1 VELSKN
7 FVNRGE
13 GSHFLKFNGKSTPFL
28 VPPHS
33 VFIPQPAILSS
44 FHFIIVMKLKE
55 RQQVLEERT
64 SKALPLAESPAAEK
78 SLKPRQLVVAGVAA
92 LILAFAALAARA
104 EVIGLRSFQSPGFIA
119 GNAAVSSSRFTHPEP
134 YKSYH
139 PAPVEDY
146 IFNHID
152 DLGLNETT
160 PPRPTCPLWTDSTH
174 TGVHAD
180 LHAFLLEL
188 DNYNK
193 LINAF
198 QRVPDI
204 RTFLNDTSRDS
215 CSKLELHPDGLP
227 GIFPSGQ
234 LSYTTTAGFVEPLL
248 PPLRHP
254 RYCFSGGRP
263 YLLDL
268 GYLIHDF
275 AASCRKLKPTSRTVL
290 IDMGA
295 SLNFHATGDL
305 NKNP

>member
-1 VELSKN
+1 LSN
-7 FVNRGE
+7 E
-13 GSHFLKFNGKSTPFL
+13 
-28 VPPHS
+28 
-33 VFIPQPAILSS
+33 FIV
-44 FHFIIVMKLKE
+44 VMKLKD
-55 RQQVLEERT
+55 RQQVLEERA
-64 SKALPLAESPAAEK
+64 SEAAPLDGSLSAEK
-78 SLKPRQLVVAGVAA
+78 SLKPRQLVVICVVS
-92 LILAFAALAARA
+92 LIVAFAALSVVT
-104 EVIGLRSFQSPGFIA
+104 EVMGLRSSQSPGFMAGIA
-119 GNAAVSSSRFTHPEP
+119 AGSSSSLTRPEP

-146 IFNHID
+146 IFSHID

-160 PPRPTCPLWTDSTH
+160 PPRPTCPLWTDNKHS
-174 TGVHAD
+174 GVHAD

-204 RTFLNDTSRDS
+204 RTFLNDTAQDS
-215 CSKLELHPDGLP
+215 CSRLELHPDGLP

-254 RYCFSGGRP
+254 RYCFPGGRP

-275 AASCRKLKPTSRTVL
+275 AASCRRLKPTSRTIL

-295 SLNFHATGDL
+295 SLNFHAASDL